1 VKLRQ
6 RLKVLI
12 LNNKTATIIGILIGA
27 VWTRFLDEDGNL
39 PVTIVFT
46 GMTTTASIVTWLA
59 LKQIF
64 KAFRKPRPKHN
75 L

>member
-1 VKLRQ
+1 VKLRL

-46 GMTTTASIVTWLA
+46 GMTTTASIVTWLV
-59 LKQIF
+59 LKQLF
-64 KAFRKPRPKHN
+64 KAFRKPQN
-75 L
+75 

>member
-1 VKLRQ
+1 VKLHQ

-12 LNNKTATIIGILIGA
+12 LNNKTATIIGILIGGI
-27 VWTRFLDEDGNL
+27 WTRFLDEDGNL

-46 GMTTTASIVTWLA
+46 GITTTASIVTWLA

>member
-1 VKLRQ
+1 VKLHQ

-12 LNNKTATIIGILIGA
+12 LSNKTATIIGILIGGI
-27 VWTRFLDEDGNL
+27 WTRFLDEDGNL

-46 GMTTTASIVTWLA
+46 GITTTASIVTWLA